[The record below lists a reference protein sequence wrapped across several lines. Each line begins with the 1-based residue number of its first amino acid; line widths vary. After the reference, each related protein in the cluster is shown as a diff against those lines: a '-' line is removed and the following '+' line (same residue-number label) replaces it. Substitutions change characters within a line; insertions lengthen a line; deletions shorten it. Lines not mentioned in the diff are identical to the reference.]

1 MAGPPAPPPPPPP
14 PAGGMAA
21 AQPTSQALPKITP
34 DRNVLL
40 SSIRKGTRLKK
51 AVTNDRSGPITGG
64 GGVIS
69 SNVASRN
76 NASSHPSAPKVPTI
90 APQATHNSSAS
101 SQVAPADNSV
111 GSQLAGILAGGM
123 PKLKHIS
130 QTANASSKVYSAPK
144 VPFLRPQKKLHNA
157 SSIANAGVSKF
168 SVPSV
173 PSVPA
178 PPINRPSMPSHVPS
192 HGNNAMPIPGMPTH
206 RPPTIRKAFNSE
218 ETAGETASRNSNKP
232 AFRNSSEP
240 TYRNSKRSS
249 STSFNAPPIPG
260 NAPPI
265 PSNAPPVPSNAPPI
279 PGNAPPIP
287 GSAPSL
293 PKQPSVVSGQKTAT
307 NAPPL
312 PRNTPPVPHASPAIP
327 SAKMPMV
334 RQKQQAGASHK
345 TEKVS
350 SIPLAPPAPP
360 APPLPATLAPH
371 TSSTA
376 PHAPSAPPAPP
387 LPSSAAPHTPSAPPL
402 PASSAPPAPH
412 LSSSKNTPLRSSNKH
427 VTKPVQLPAS
437 SAPGA
442 LPFLADINKLRD
454 ESHVVGSEDVA
465 KISAKRSSAPDAVP
479 GTASNRAPNPR
490 ASNAQRTPNA
500 QSTASSTHP
509 KEPANPFLAAIMNRQ
524 EQISH
529 KASKPAGVSTPTIP
543 HVPIPSDPP
552 PLPHTSSRRSIEKR
566 ASERLDNNAAERNT
580 AIAPALPS
588 AISSSST
595 LPSSSHLPPPSA
607 PPPAFPESAPSIPT
621 AAPSAPPPPAPIN
634 RSRASS
640 MANQRSRSSSSTA
653 ASMRSKKAPPPPPPG
668 VAPSI
673 SSTQLYAETP
683 EDRLEQHPKHK
694 VFGFGVKH
702 TFKTDDSRINS
713 QQNVGSDLRKIDV
726 SAYTISGS
734 GGTGSAG
741 HVSGEKI
748 QIDDSRF
755 AFNGKNN
762 LPKPRRFS
770 GKVKLYPSGRGSSVP
785 LDLALFQ

>member
-34 DRNVLL
+34 DRNALL

-69 SNVASRN
+69 SNTALRS
-76 NASSHPSAPKVPTI
+76 NASSHPSAPKVPTF
-90 APQATHNSSAS
+90 APQANHNSSAS

-130 QTANASSKVYSAPK
+130 QTPNASSKVYSAPK
-144 VPFLRPQKKLHNA
+144 VPSLRPQKKLHNA
-157 SSIANAGVSKF
+157 SPVANAGVSKF

-178 PPINRPSMPSHVPS
+178 PPINRPAMPSHLPS

-206 RPPTIRKAFNSE
+206 RPPTIRKAFDSKG
-218 ETAGETASRNSNKP
+218 TAGETASRNSNKP
-232 AFRNSSEP
+232 AFRNSGETAFRNSSEP
-240 TYRNSKRSS
+240 RFRNSKGSS

-260 NAPPI
+260 SAPPIPSNAPPI
-265 PSNAPPVPSNAPPI
+265 PSNAPPV

-293 PKQPSVVSGQKTAT
+293 PKQPGMVSGQKTTT

-312 PRNTPPVPHASPAIP
+312 PRNAPPVPQASSAI
-327 SAKMPMV
+327 V
-334 RQKQQAGASHK
+334 RQKQTGASHK

-350 SIPLAPPAPP
+350 SIPSAPP

-371 TSSTA
+371 
-376 PHAPSAPPAPP
+376 APSSSPAPP
-387 LPSSAAPHTPSAPPL
+387 LPSSAVPHTPSAPPL

-412 LSSSKNTPLRSSNKH
+412 LSSSKNTPLPSSNKH
-427 VTKPVQLPAS
+427 RTKPVQLPAS
-437 SAPGA
+437 SSPGA

-490 ASNAQRTPNA
+490 APNSRASNAQRTPNA
-500 QSTASSTHP
+500 QSTASSAQP

-529 KASKPAGVSTPTIP
+529 KASKPAGVSASTIP
-543 HVPIPSDPP
+543 HVPAPSGPP
-552 PLPHTSSRRSIEKR
+552 PLPHTSSRRSYEET
-566 ASERLDNNAAERNT
+566 ASERLGNTAAERNT
-580 AIAPALPS
+580 AIAPTLPSAAIPSSLPS
-588 AISSSST
+588 AIPS
-595 LPSSSHLPPPSA
+595 SSSHLPPPSA

-621 AAPSAPPPPAPIN
+621 VAPSAPPPPAPIN

-640 MANQRSRSSSSTA
+640 LANQRSRSSSSTA

-785 LDLALFQ
+785 LDLALFR

>member
-21 AQPTSQALPKITP
+21 AQLTSQALPKITP
-34 DRNVLL
+34 DRNALL

-69 SNVASRN
+69 SNAASRN
-76 NASSHPSAPKVPTI
+76 NASSHPSAPKVPTF
-90 APQATHNSSAS
+90 APQANHNSSAS

-130 QTANASSKVYSAPK
+130 QTPNASSKVYSAPK
-144 VPFLRPQKKLHNA
+144 VPSLRPQKKLHNA
-157 SSIANAGVSKF
+157 SSTANAGVSKF

-178 PPINRPSMPSHVPS
+178 PPINRPAMPSHVPS

-240 TYRNSKRSS
+240 A
-249 STSFNAPPIPG
+249 SFNAPPIPG

-265 PSNAPPVPSNAPPI
+265 PSNAPPVP
-279 PGNAPPIP
+279 GNAPPIP

-293 PKQPSVVSGQKTAT
+293 PKQPGVVSGQKTAT

-312 PRNTPPVPHASPAIP
+312 PRNPPPVPHASSVIP
-327 SAKMPMV
+327 SAKRPMV

-360 APPLPATLAPH
+360 LPATLAPH

-376 PHAPSAPPAPP
+376 PHAPSAPP
-387 LPSSAAPHTPSAPPL
+387 APPL

-479 GTASNRAPNPR
+479 GTASNRAQNLRAPNPR

-500 QSTASSTHP
+500 QSTASSTHS

-529 KASKPAGVSTPTIP
+529 KASKPAGVSAPTIP
-543 HVPIPSDPP
+543 HVPVPSGPP
-552 PLPHTSSRRSIEKR
+552 PLPHTSSRRSFEKT
-566 ASERLDNNAAERNT
+566 ASERLDNTAAERNT
-580 AIAPALPS
+580 AIASALPS
-588 AISSSST
+588 AIPSSSA

-785 LDLALFQ
+785 LDLALFR